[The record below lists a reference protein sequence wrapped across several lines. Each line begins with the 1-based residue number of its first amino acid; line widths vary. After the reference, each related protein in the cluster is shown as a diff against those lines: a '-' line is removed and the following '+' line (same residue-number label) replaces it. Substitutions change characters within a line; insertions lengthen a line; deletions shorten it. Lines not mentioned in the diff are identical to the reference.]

1 MEYLVITRAWS
12 LFDANYHEQFMEL
25 VIADSKEEVIKI
37 IDDKYNNGVLDG
49 GKEVIEIY
57 ELKKVYDLQEIVDE
71 LNKKL
76 SKNSKRILTTD
87 ITPMTAEQEEK
98 ELKRI
103 KKMFENEK
111 KVESILNTKD
121 K

>member
-12 LFDANYHEQFMEL
+12 LFDVNYHKEFMEL
-25 VIADSKEEVIKI
+25 VIADSKEEVIDI
-37 IDDKYNNGVLDG
+37 IDDKYNNGILDG
-49 GKEVIEIY
+49 GKEVIKIY
-57 ELKKVYDLQEIVDE
+57 ELKKIYDLEETIDT

-76 SKNSKRILTTD
+76 SNKSEKIHTTD
-87 ITPMTAEQEEK
+87 ITPMTPEQEEK
-98 ELKRI
+98 ELERI

-111 KVESILNTKD
+111 KIESALSKD